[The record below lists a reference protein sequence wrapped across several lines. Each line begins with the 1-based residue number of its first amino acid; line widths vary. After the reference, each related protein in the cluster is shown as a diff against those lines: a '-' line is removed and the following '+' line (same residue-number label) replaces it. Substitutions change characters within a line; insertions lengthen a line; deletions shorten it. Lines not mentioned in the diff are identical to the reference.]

1 MKDVKE
7 LQQSKGSK
15 VRRQVPPSP
24 TVSFCAF
31 HRLVSHVWQPPA
43 VQGGRCAGAP
53 GEGACVSTRAACVR
67 TTHLFDSLV
76 ASNARLV
83 PRSPLTAPIQVCD
96 PDSEPGEWI
105 TKLDMVED
113 GSRIKLVAQPGPGKC
128 GVECRTVARACVD
141 VLGDSDTDLSEA
153 LYAKMSSSGGG
164 LTRGWLE
171 PLLCH
176 SLSKACAAPPPR
188 VPATRPRGPGFEA
201 KSAQD
206 VEMDKL
212 MRSMSGIPGMPGM
225 SMYSRDDLAGLS
237 EGMGEGDDDDDD
249 VAPAQATR
257 NAPQKAAAKDSGKK
271 GATTA
276 AGAVSAGLGEV
287 ATLVGNTL
295 DSAVEKGANAVAGA
309 WRWAEERFGKGRGAA
324 GGEADL

>member
-1 MKDVKE
+1 M
-7 LQQSKGSK
+7 
-15 VRRQVPPSP
+15 
-24 TVSFCAF
+24 
-31 HRLVSHVWQPPA
+31 
-43 VQGGRCAGAP
+43 
-53 GEGACVSTRAACVR
+53 
-67 TTHLFDSLV
+67 
-76 ASNARLV
+76 
-83 PRSPLTAPIQVCD
+83 CD
-96 PDSEPGEWI
+96 PESEPGEWI

-113 GSRIKLVAQPGPGKC
+113 GHRIKLVQQPSPGKC

-141 VLGDSDTDLSEA
+141 VMGDSDTDLSEA
-153 LYAKMSSSGGG
+153 LYAKMSSGSGGG

-225 SMYSRDDLAGLS
+225 SMYSRDDLAGFS
-237 EGMGEGDDDDDD
+237 EGMSEGDEDDDDM
-249 VAPAQATR
+249 APAQAAR
-257 NAPQKAAAKDSGKK
+257 KAPQKAAAKESKA
-271 GATTA
+271 ATTA

-287 ATLVGNTL
+287 ATLVGDTL

-309 WRWAEERFGKGRGAA
+309 WRWAEERFGKGRSAAA
-324 GGEADL
+324 GEEDL